1 MSRSLML
8 RKASKLERITQVY
21 EEISLDFSFY
31 ILLVVIGFGYN
42 VIDVFFG

>member
-1 MSRSLML
+1 ML

-21 EEISLDFSFY
+21 KEIILEFSFY